1 MVGDNQMTSHVD
13 EQPALVDVQI
23 TAMQADLDEIKE
35 TLATIK
41 EAMVNTETVVRK
53 VAAEVMPTIES
64 LMKSPML
71 KMLMPKDKR

>member
-35 TLATIK
+35 TLAAIK